1 MIYRIDPASF
11 GGMFALPVSL
21 ADDHLS
27 MASGSFLKAI
37 LYIYR
42 HADRP
47 IQPEDVAA
55 GAGLSADEA
64 ADAISFWAD
73 RGLLLAQSPAPSP
86 EEAAPLA
93 AAPPDA
99 QAAAAQTAQT
109 APPPEKEVVRLK
121 PQKPTYD
128 MICKRTEES
137 EAVRFLFAEAQLKL
151 NRTIG
156 TADQASLLLLH
167 DYYGLPVEV
176 ILTICEYA
184 SSHGKANNISYI
196 YTVGVDWSRREIDT
210 LELAD
215 AEFSKMEAANAR
227 WEEFRRQTGIRN
239 RTPTKPQ
246 LKYFTVWTDEWHF
259 PTETL
264 LAAFRPMSK
273 NTGDVSFPYMHKILS
288 DWHKNGVTDA
298 ESAEAEIRR
307 FTEKMDA
314 AAAKRAKPS
323 PYGLRSA
330 PEQKEEDRPASYDIE
345 KAMLESQTTVP
356 KVRKREKR

>member
-1 MIYRIDPASF
+1 MTYTINPAAF

-21 ADDHLS
+21 ADDHLR

-37 LYIYR
+37 LYVYR

-47 IQPEDVAA
+47 VQTDAVAV
-55 GAGLSADEA
+55 GAGLSADET
-64 ADAISFWAD
+64 ADALAYWAEK
-73 RGLLLAQSPAPSP
+73 GLLLEERPADDPAEEAGREATP
-86 EEAAPLA
+86 EEQQP
-93 AAPPDA
+93 
-99 QAAAAQTAQT
+99 QTAQT
-109 APPPEKEVVRLK
+109 ALPPEKETVRLK
-121 PQKPTYD
+121 PQKPTYA
-128 MICKRTEES
+128 MICQRIKES
-137 EAVRFLFAEAQLKL
+137 EAVRFLFAEAQEKL
-151 NRTIG
+151 GRTIG
-156 TADQASLLLLH
+156 TSDQAALLLLH

-184 SSHGKANNISYI
+184 SSHGKANNVNYI

-215 AEFSKMEAANAR
+215 AEFSKIETVNAR
-227 WEEFRRQTGIRN
+227 WEEFRQQAGLKN

-264 LAAFRPMSK
+264 LVAFAQMSK
-273 NTGDVSFPYMHKILS
+273 NTADVSFPYMHKILS

-298 ESAEAEIRR
+298 GSAEAAIKS

-314 AAAKRAKPS
+314 AAAKKAKPS
-323 PYGLRSA
+323 PYGARSK
-330 PEQKEEDRPASYDIE
+330 PDPQPEDRPASYDIE
-345 KAMLESQTTVP
+345 KAMRESETTV
-356 KVRKREKR
+356 RKLRKKERR